1 MTLQEQQIYENNWA
15 YEDIKSVHLELST
28 LCNSICPWCP
38 RYQNFSPNVNP
49 NITQGAWTLERFQD
63 TFTVDF
69 IKQIKMWTFAGDY
82 GDPCTCPEILDI
94 LRYITKHN
102 SKSAIQI
109 NTNGGMKTERFW
121 HDLGKLFTRNKS
133 RYVIFSVDGLEDTN
147 HIYRRNVKWQK
158 VFSAMTTYS
167 QTGAKG
173 IWEFLKFKHNEH
185 QLEKA
190 FALANK
196 LGFIIRFKN
205 PNGFEEDGMMPAR
218 DENYNIEYEIYPA
231 SDVEIRPVIVS
242 PAQENLINMINTDVI
257 EYDSVKDKIES
268 FYKDKSA
275 CINCS
280 AKTFGMGNE
289 VRINYD
295 GTVWPCSFF
304 GHLSQK
310 YLKDRKVSVVHKW
323 QADNIF
329 KDVKNNLKDKT
340 LKEILDGDP
349 FKAVRESWKDHSI
362 LLCSDSCSQGQT
374 TMEKI
379 YNA

>member
-49 NITQGAWTLERFQD
+49 NITQGAWTLKRFQD

-102 SKSAIQI
+102 NKSAIQI

-218 DENYNIEYEIYPA
+218 DEL
-231 SDVEIRPVIVS
+231 S
-242 PAQENLINMINTDVI
+242 LIHI
-257 EYDSVKDKIES
+257 
-268 FYKDKSA
+268 
-275 CINCS
+275 
-280 AKTFGMGNE
+280 
-289 VRINYD
+289 
-295 GTVWPCSFF
+295 
-304 GHLSQK
+304 
-310 YLKDRKVSVVHKW
+310 
-323 QADNIF
+323 
-329 KDVKNNLKDKT
+329 
-340 LKEILDGDP
+340 
-349 FKAVRESWKDHSI
+349 
-362 LLCSDSCSQGQT
+362 
-374 TMEKI
+374 
-379 YNA
+379 